1 MSMKINSHIK
11 KALDV
16 LKKSPLK
23 LTTQRTRLIEI
34 LFKDG
39 DQHFTAEEVYKE
51 VNRHKYKISLAT
63 IYNCLNQFT
72 KHEILKPVR
81 FSNDKVY
88 FDTNTERHHHFF
100 CKSTEKLSDIKSSDV
115 KISNLPK
122 IPRGKKL
129 ESVEVVVNISDWY
142 WFSLS

>member
-1 MSMKINSHIK
+1 MKTNSHIN
-11 KALDV
+11 KALNV

-23 LTTQRTRLIEI
+23 VTTQRTRLIEI
-34 LFKDG
+34 LFRNG
-39 DQHFTAEEVYKE
+39 DQHFTAEDVYKE
-51 VNRHKYKISLAT
+51 VNKYKYKISLAP
-63 IYNCLNQFT
+63 IYHCLNQFT
-72 KHEILKPVR
+72 KHEILKSVR
-81 FSNDKVY
+81 LSNDKLY

-129 ESVEVVVNISDWY
+129 ESVEVVVNITD
-142 WFSLS
+142 

>member
-1 MSMKINSHIK
+1 MKSNSHIN

-23 LTTQRTRLIEI
+23 LTIQRTRLIEI

-88 FDTNTERHHHFF
+88 FDTNTEGHHHFF

-129 ESVEVVVNISDWY
+129 ESVEVVINITD
-142 WFSLS
+142 

>member
-1 MSMKINSHIK
+1 MKINSHIK

-16 LKKSPLK
+16 LKRSPLK

-39 DQHFTAEEVYKE
+39 DQHFTAEEVYNE
-51 VNRHKYKISLAT
+51 VNKYRYKISLAT

-72 KHEILKPVR
+72 KHEILKSVR
-81 FSNDKVY
+81 LSSDKVY

-129 ESVEVVVNISDWY
+129 ESVEVVVNISD
-142 WFSLS
+142 